1 MIIDAHTHTFCPPV
15 EALVNG
21 RYDPKVIPYKRDMSP
36 ESKAVDMEQGKL
48 LAEPF
53 NVVERRLDDMAKMRV
68 DMQVIAPAPGQQ
80 HYWADAALSDELSR
94 MQNDHVAA
102 LVAKAPDRFVGLATL
117 PMVDPGRAEAEAVR
131 AAEEKGLRGFQIDTR
146 VNERELSDPAFDGLW
161 ARLARLKTPLIIH
174 PLGFSHGER
183 LGPFFM
189 VNTVGQPLEE
199 TIAFHHFVFGGVL
212 DRHPDLKVLIC
223 HGGGYVPSY
232 VGRLDHAWKHR
243 PELRRLTAD
252 PPSAYL
258 KRFWYDTCVFR
269 ADLIENLVALAGAD
283 RVLLGSDYPFDMGD
297 LDPVGLLESCKGLDA
312 AARRAIEADNAK
324 SLFRIGG

>member
-15 EALVNG
+15 EALVAG
-21 RYDPKVIPYKRDMSP
+21 RFDPRVIPYKRDMSP
-36 ESKAVDMEQGKL
+36 ESKAVDAEQGKL
-48 LAEPF
+48 LTEPF
-53 NVVERRLDDMAKMRV
+53 NRIERRLADMARMRV
-68 DMQVIAPAPGQQ
+68 DQQVIAPAPGQQ
-80 HYWADAALSDELSR
+80 HYWADRDLNDELSR

-102 LVAKAPDRFVGLATL
+102 LVAQAPDRFVGLGTL
-117 PMVDPGRAEAEAVR
+117 PMVDPARAENEALR
-131 AAEEKGLRGFQIDTR
+131 AAGEKGLRGFQIDTR
-146 VNERELSDPAFDGLW
+146 VNERELSDPAFDRLW
-161 ARLARLKTPLIIH
+161 ARLAALQTPLIIH

-183 LGPFFM
+183 LGPYFM

-252 PPSAYL
+252 PPSTYL
-258 KRFWYDTCVFR
+258 RRFWFDTCVFR
-269 ADLIENLVALAGAD
+269 ADLVENLVALAGAD

-297 LDPVGLLESCKGLDA
+297 LDPVGLIESCAGLDA
-312 AARRAIEADNAK
+312 AARRLIVADNARI
-324 SLFRIGG
+324 LFRIDG

>member
-15 EALVNG
+15 EAHVAG

-53 NVVERRLDDMAKMRV
+53 NVVERRLADMARMRV

-80 HYWADAALSDELSR
+80 HYWADPALSDEISR

-117 PMVDPGRAEAEAVR
+117 PMVDPALAEAEAVR

-146 VNERELSDPAFDGLW
+146 VNERELSDPSFDGLW
-161 ARLARLKTPLIIH
+161 ARLARLGTPLIIH
-174 PLGFSHGER
+174 PLGFSDGGR

-297 LDPVGLLESCKGLDA
+297 LDPVGLLASCKGLDA
-312 AARRAIEADNAK
+312 AARKVIEADNAK

>member
-53 NVVERRLDDMAKMRV
+53 NVVERRLADMAKMRV

-80 HYWADAALSDELSR
+80 HYWADPALSDELSR

-117 PMVDPGRAEAEAVR
+117 PMVDPARAEAEAVR

-146 VNERELSDPAFDGLW
+146 VNERELSDPAFDALW

-174 PLGFSHGER
+174 PLGFSDGGR

-269 ADLIENLVALAGAD
+269 ADLIENLVSLAGAD

-297 LDPVGLLESCKGLDA
+297 LDPVGLLASCKGLDA

>member
-15 EALVNG
+15 EALVAG
-21 RYDPKVIPYKRDMSP
+21 RFDPKVIPYKRDMSP
-36 ESKAVDMEQGKL
+36 ESKAVDAEQGKL

-53 NVVERRLDDMAKMRV
+53 NKVERRLADMARMRV
-68 DMQVIAPAPGQQ
+68 DRQVIAPAPGQQ
-80 HYWADAALSDELSR
+80 HYWADGDLNDELSR

-102 LVAKAPDRFVGLATL
+102 LVAQAPDQFVGLGTL
-117 PMVDPGRAEAEAVR
+117 PMVDPARAENEAIR
-131 AAEEKGLRGFQIDTR
+131 AAGEKGLRGFQIDTR
-146 VNERELSDPAFDGLW
+146 VNERELSDPAFDRLW
-161 ARLARLKTPLIIH
+161 ARLTALQTPLIIH

-258 KRFWYDTCVFR
+258 RRFWFDTCVFR
-269 ADLIENLVALAGAD
+269 TDLIENLVALAGAD
-283 RVLLGSDYPFDMGD
+283 KVLLGSDYPFDMGD
-297 LDPVGLLESCKGLDA
+297 LDPVGLVESCSGLDA
-312 AARRAIEADNAK
+312 AARRLILADNART
-324 SLFRIGG
+324 LFRIAG

>member
-15 EALVNG
+15 EALVAG

-53 NVVERRLDDMAKMRV
+53 NVVERRLADMARMRV

-80 HYWADAALSDELSR
+80 HYWADGELNAELSR

-117 PMVDPGRAEAEAVR
+117 PMVDPALAEAEAVR

-161 ARLARLKTPLIIH
+161 ARLAKLGTPLIIH
-174 PLGFSHGER
+174 PLGFSDGGR

-312 AARRAIEADNAK
+312 AARKAIEAGNAK
-324 SLFRIGG
+324 SLFRIAG

>member
-53 NVVERRLDDMAKMRV
+53 NVVERRLADMAKMGV

-80 HYWADAALSDELSR
+80 HYWADPALSDELSR

-117 PMVDPGRAEAEAVR
+117 PMVDPTRAEAEAVR

-161 ARLARLKTPLIIH
+161 ARLAQLKTPLIIH

-243 PELRRLTAD
+243 PELRSLTAD

-297 LDPVGLLESCKGLDA
+297 LDPVGLLASCKGLDA

>member
-15 EALVNG
+15 EAHVAG

-53 NVVERRLDDMAKMRV
+53 NVVERRLADMARMRV

-80 HYWADAALSDELSR
+80 HYWADPALSDEISR

-117 PMVDPGRAEAEAVR
+117 PMVDPALAEAEAVR

-146 VNERELSDPAFDGLW
+146 VNERELSDPSFDGLW
-161 ARLARLKTPLIIH
+161 ARLARLGTPLIIH
-174 PLGFSHGER
+174 PLGFSDGGR

-212 DRHPDLKVLIC
+212 DRHPDLRVLIC

-232 VGRLDHAWKHR
+232 VGRLDHAWKYR

-297 LDPVGLLESCKGLDA
+297 LDPVGLLESCTGLDA
-312 AARRAIEADNAK
+312 AARKAIEADNAK